1 MLPILNRNMHFT
13 YAAVGVKEQSFEQ
26 YNFPMGLSTL
36 FLWRT
41 NSHLIILMQPA
52 YNL

>member
-1 MLPILNRNMHFT
+1 MHFT
-13 YAAVGVKEQSFEQ
+13 YDAVGVKEQSFEQ
-26 YNFPMGLSTL
+26 YNFPLGLSTLKMIKKIL